1 MGPAGC
7 GNGLLVFLRLADGRA
22 FGPVAHP
29 LDAAFL
35 AFLHPQQLG
44 PDLPEGERWARQQ
57 GQTHGPTNDVF
68 DIGIDDGRRNAGG

>member
-1 MGPAGC
+1 M
-7 GNGLLVFLRLADGRA
+7 
-22 FGPVAHP
+22 AHP

-44 PDLPEGERWARQQ
+44 PDLPEGERGFRQQ